1 MSSALRSPVPSNTLL
16 RFLRARSLE
25 IPSIYQRSSPQ
36 APRRVAQ
43 QARRASGLTRRQRTA
58 PGDYPPREWRPLRRC
73 PALPPRAGSAPF
85 STTTCRANGYYNGQN
100 DQDERPL
107 TWQERLWGM
116 AARRGSKPL
125 QPNDLPGREDD
136 IFAPRRTM
144 AAKAALEP
152 RVRCTEVDERGET
165 TITDG
170 EFKKTELIAKVST
183 FPCTSCLEP
192 ALTACSTVSCP
203 AISARSTRP
212 PSPTSSCGPPPS
224 SSTSST

>member
-1 MSSALRSPVPSNTLL
+1 MSPALRSPVPSNTLL
-16 RFLRARSLE
+16 RFLRARSQE
-25 IPSIYQRSSPQ
+25 IPSIYQQCSSPQ

-43 QARRASGLTRRQRTA
+43 QARRASGLARRQRPTA
-58 PGDYPPREWRPLRRC
+58 QTGPDDISPREWRPLRRC
-73 PALPPRAGSAPF
+73 PALSPRTGSAPF

-100 DQDERPL
+100 GQDERPL
-107 TWQERLWGM
+107 TWQEKLWGL

-183 FPCTSCLEP
+183 SPHTHP
-192 ALTACSTVSCP
+192 ARNP
-203 AISARSTRP
+203 R
-212 PSPTSSCGPPPS
+212 
-224 SSTSST
+224 